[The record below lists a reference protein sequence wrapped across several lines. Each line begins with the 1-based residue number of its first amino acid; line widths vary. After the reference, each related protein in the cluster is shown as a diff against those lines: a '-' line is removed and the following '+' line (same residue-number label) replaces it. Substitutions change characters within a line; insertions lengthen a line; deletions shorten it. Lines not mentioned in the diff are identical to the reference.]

1 MIESILSIDELK
13 EFING
18 DKMSF
23 ISFSANWCKTCK
35 LIKPHYEKLA
45 TTYSGNNI
53 KFARTDIDYIGVEKL
68 EKINVDLN
76 LGAIPCFYIYKR
88 SELVDKLVTG
98 QKEKLEEFI
107 RLYIDGKTAIQ
118 PPISNSS
125 YTYNRIV
132 RDASPVESKKKI
144 DKSQKENNNK
154 ISNINNNNVRKQS
167 GLTVPLS
174 EKTRSLSTSP
184 QSSRESRISSLTVP
198 VQGKSRSP
206 SNSSRKNSKG
216 KNDWNFKIFKE
227 LSSIFI
233 CKLILVCLF

>member
-1 MIESILSIDELK
+1 
-13 EFING
+13 
-18 DKMSF
+18 
-23 ISFSANWCKTCK
+23 
-35 LIKPHYEKLA
+35 
-45 TTYSGNNI
+45 
-53 KFARTDIDYIGVEKL
+53 
-68 EKINVDLN
+68 
-76 LGAIPCFYIYKR
+76 
-88 SELVDKLVTG
+88 
-98 QKEKLEEFI
+98 LEEFI

-118 PPISNSS
+118 PPISNDS

-154 ISNINNNNVRKQS
+154 ISNINNNVRKQS

-184 QSSRESRISSLTVP
+184 QSSRVSRISSLQVP

-216 KNDWNFKIFKE
+216 KND
-227 LSSIFI
+227 
-233 CKLILVCLF
+233 

>member
-23 ISFSANWCKTCK
+23 IAFSANWCKTCK
-35 LIKPHYEKLA
+35 LIKPQYEKLA
-45 TTYSGNNI
+45 TVYSGSNI

-68 EKINVDLN
+68 EKINIELN

-118 PPISNSS
+118 PPTSNDS
-125 YTYNRIV
+125 YTYNRII
-132 RDASPVESKKKI
+132 RDASPVESKKKG
-144 DKSQKENNNK
+144 DKNQKENNNK
-154 ISNINNNNVRKQS
+154 NKNNNVRKQS

-174 EKTRSLSTSP
+174 EKTRSLSSSP
-184 QSSRESRISSLTVP
+184 QSSRVSRISSLTI
-198 VQGKSRSP
+198 SSP
-206 SNSSRKNSKG
+206 SNSSRKSSRV
-216 KNDWNFKIFKE
+216 KND
-227 LSSIFI
+227 
-233 CKLILVCLF
+233 

>member
-23 ISFSANWCKTCK
+23 IAFSANWCKTCK

-68 EKINVDLN
+68 EKINVELN

-118 PPISNSS
+118 PPTSNDS
-125 YTYNRIV
+125 YTYNRII
-132 RDASPVESKKKI
+132 RDASPVESKKKV
-144 DKSQKENNNK
+144 DKSQKENKNKNN
-154 ISNINNNNVRKQS
+154 NNNNNNVRKQS

-174 EKTRSLSTSP
+174 EKTRSLSSSP
-184 QSSRESRISSLTVP
+184 QSSRASRISSLTI
-198 VQGKSRSP
+198 SSP
-206 SNSSRKNSKG
+206 SNSSRKSSRG
-216 KNDWNFKIFKE
+216 KND
-227 LSSIFI
+227 
-233 CKLILVCLF
+233 